1 MNFYSLGWFFA
12 VGAWYFEELLNP
24 LAIAHSS
31 VPPAEP
37 ILDDF
42 FLDLP
47 MYAPTNQGIRKAL
60 SWLRNHKASGID
72 QVSNEE
78 LGCGGEASLDLLT
91 PLFEKVWNI
100 EEVPSDW
107 LKGVITKIETRV
119 TGPTVRTT
127 VASHYAALPPS
138 YSKWSSSRGCLMVL
152 NPCCERINVA
162 SEKVDP
168 IQINCLHSSPNRVS
182 LGIQP
187 STIH

>member
-47 MYAPTNQGIRKAL
+47 MYAPTHQGIRKAL
-60 SWLRNHKASGID
+60 SWFRNHKASGID

-107 LKGVITKIETRV
+107 LKGVITKIEKKGDWSYYENNRGITLRWTASKLFQMIIITRMSD
-119 TGPTVRTT
+119 GIESLLRENQCGFRKGR
-127 VASHYAALPPS
+127 S
-138 YSKWSSSRGCLMVL
+138 YTDQLFTLES
-152 NPCCERINVA
+152 
-162 SEKVDP
+162 
-168 IQINCLHSSPNRVS
+168 
-182 LGIQP
+182 
-187 STIH
+187 